1 MISTVFQIM
10 IIGVQSSC
18 QIWGRLF
25 IPIVT
30 LCGRHCDFT
39 RFFFLCFFFL
49 LLLQTNT
56 LHKSGFTSLQA
67 LSILTRNSPLYFYI
81 RLHTINRNHTVV
93 DNIRSGSLPI
103 EGYQKIAK
111 IGIVN
116 QCAKALYNHCVEKA
130 KLPIFNAKC
139 QVRMVHTNRTES
151 SFVWNHKKPQ

>member
-30 LCGRHCDFT
+30 LCSRHCEFT

-49 LLLQTNT
+49 LFWLQTNT
-56 LHKSGFTSLQA
+56 LHKSGFTSLP
-67 LSILTRNSPLYFYI
+67 LTEYYLTRNSPLYFYI

-93 DNIRSGSLPI
+93 DYIRSGSLPI

-116 QCAKALYNHCVEKA
+116 QCAKALYNHCVA
-130 KLPIFNAKC
+130 
-139 QVRMVHTNRTES
+139 
-151 SFVWNHKKPQ
+151 